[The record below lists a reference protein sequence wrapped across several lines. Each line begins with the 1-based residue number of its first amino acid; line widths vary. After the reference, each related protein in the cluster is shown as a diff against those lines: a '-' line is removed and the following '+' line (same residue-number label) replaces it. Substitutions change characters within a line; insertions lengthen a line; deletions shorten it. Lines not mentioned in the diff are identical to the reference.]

1 MKPTI
6 EKIISVIVIF
16 LVTSII
22 SVIILLYIFLSELK
36 FTTKWIFAIAYF
48 IVISVNNTF
57 FIIALRKRWEKSD
70 ELRLPKTPEE
80 KIEDYFE
87 PIY

>member
-1 MKPTI
+1 MKPTN
-6 EKIISVIVIF
+6 EKILSVIAI
-16 LVTSII
+16 LTVTSII

-36 FTTKWIFAIAYF
+36 FTTKWILAIAYF
-48 IVISVNNTF
+48 IVISVYNTF
-57 FIIALRKRWEKSD
+57 FFIAMRKRWEKSD

-87 PIY
+87 PMY